1 MSTDYKQLEFEL
13 YGLLFKAKEILTGA
27 DGDSSGIVNSLEE
40 ELSRIRT
47 KKYNVAVVGEFRRGK
62 SSLINA
68 LLGLQVLPSDATPTT
83 ATVNR
88 ITYGTDPK
96 AIIYYKDGTSKELG
110 SIEELPDYVT
120 KLTAEREETASTVKE
135 AVVEYPIVICQNHV
149 DIIDTPGL
157 SDDEA
162 MTDVTFSLLKN
173 VDAAIVAVSALAPY
187 AETEKKFV
195 AKLIANRAV
204 TNILFVI
211 TFIDQID
218 EDEYDR
224 VYEGIRE
231 RISKMTMEEV
241 MQQYADDEETVAKAH
256 RVLDDPITF
265 GVSSKKALKAFVT
278 NNRKQLVESRFPEF
292 KEELFKILTAGQ
304 SVNMVRKAVNM
315 LEDSAV
321 WMHEDRERRI
331 IERRDKADMMT
342 SLKQAVNM
350 HVSGAIAAVDRL
362 LTEASAG
369 AKEILKSSES
379 VKNDMRSFYIKNLS
393 EVRMPQNSAVAQA
406 LQKGDNDALSF
417 VNEWSRQIEGEV
429 RSHFSDAAV
438 QYTASRNNLFEEL
451 VVEEFMPADE
461 VTLYNSRIE
470 EGIAGVNAPE
480 YIISAARMTAGTD
493 LLSSEPID
501 IVNAAIDNSFVQF
514 GKALEDFMRMLRMAL
529 FQSVRTETEMFKS
542 ILPQLDVR
550 VSQLM
555 DYDGSEAMQYEKEL
569 NLLAGQGKDIIK
581 DLS

>member
-1 MSTDYKQLEFEL
+1 
-13 YGLLFKAKEILTGA
+13 
-27 DGDSSGIVNSLEE
+27 
-40 ELSRIRT
+40 
-47 KKYNVAVVGEFRRGK
+47 
-62 SSLINA
+62 
-68 LLGLQVLPSDATPTT
+68 
-83 ATVNR
+83 VNR
-88 ITYGTDPK
+88 ITYGTEPK
-96 AIIYYKDGTSKELG
+96 ATIYYKDGTSKELG

-120 KLTAEREETASTVKE
+120 KLTAESEETASTVKE
-135 AVVEYPIVICQNHV
+135 AVVEYPIIICQNHV

-162 MTDVTFSLLKN
+162 MTDVTVSLLKN

-256 RVLDDPITF
+256 RVLDNPVTF

-315 LEDSAV
+315 LEDAAV

-331 IERRDKADMMT
+331 KERRDKADT
-342 SLKQAVNM
+342 VTGLKQSVNAQ
-350 HVSGAIAAVDRL
+350 VNGAIVAADKL

-369 AKEILKSSES
+369 AREISTSPES
-379 VKNDMRSFYIKNLS
+379 IRNDMRSFYIRNLS
-393 EVRMPQNSAVAQA
+393 EIRIPQNSAVVQA

-417 VNEWSRQIEGEV
+417 VNEWSLQVAGEV
-429 RSHFSDAAV
+429 RSFFSDAAV
-438 QYTASRNNLFEEL
+438 RYTDSRNSLFEGL
-451 VVEEFMPADE
+451 VTEGFMSPDE

-470 EGIAGVNAPE
+470 EGIAGVKAPE
-480 YIISAARMTAGTD
+480 YMISAAKMTAGTD

-514 GKALEDFMRMLRMAL
+514 GRAFEDFMRMLRMAL
-529 FQSVRTETEMFKS
+529 FQGVRTETEMFKTL
-542 ILPQLDVR
+542 LPQLDAR
-550 VSQLM
+550 ISQLM
-555 DYDGSEAMQYEKEL
+555 DYDGSEAEQNEKEL
-569 NLLAGQGKDIIK
+569 SLLAGQGKNIIK